1 MNKGHG
7 LPEGEEILDFL
18 LARRGADVLD
28 VNGVCR
34 HDVCC
39 VCDVLKLICD
49 FVLFCVEDQ
58 LK

>member
-1 MNKGHG
+1 MNRDNG

-34 HDVCC
+34 HDFGC
-39 VCDVLKLICD
+39 VFDVLKLICD
-49 FVLFCVEDQ
+49 FVLFV
-58 LK
+58 